1 LLLFLLIV
9 FGVVA
14 DGAGSCLNFDCTFA
28 AIAGR
33 VEAKANLCHAGPMRQ
48 PSIFI
53 AGGGPVG
60 LTAAIE
66 LKRRG
71 FEPRIVDPDATAS
84 PESRALAVN
93 SRTLDLMEPSGVTD
107 ALLAAGNRVKRV
119 VIRRGVNIITE
130 IDLSR
135 IPHRFNFLLVVAQ
148 SQTEAILTR
157 RLNDMGVE
165 LERSTGLEKLV
176 PGVPNE
182 LSLSDGTQTS
192 ADILIGADGAHSVT
206 RKSLGLDFT
215 GETQA
220 EVFGLA
226 DVELADWPFPFD
238 TMVLTVLDTHL
249 APFVP
254 MAEGFGR
261 FISTRGQCL
270 NSLPQDAKVKR
281 VAWETDFR
289 ISYRQVEAYQK
300 GNVFL
305 AGDAAHIH
313 SPVGGRG
320 MNLGMEDACWLAWL
334 IEQGRASEYSAL
346 RHPVGADVLRYTYR
360 FTQFAKARGN
370 LQDLALRVGL
380 PLVTGIAP
388 LRNRFFNMLTAL
400 DTPSA
405 PWL

>member
-1 LLLFLLIV
+1 M
-9 FGVVA
+9 
-14 DGAGSCLNFDCTFA
+14 
-28 AIAGR
+28 
-33 VEAKANLCHAGPMRQ
+33 KPQ
-48 PSIFI
+48 SILI

-71 FEPRIVDPDATAS
+71 FDPRVVDPDAAPS

-93 SRTLDLMEPSGVTD
+93 PRTLDLMQPSGVTE
-107 ALLAAGNRVKRV
+107 ALLAAGIRVKRM
-119 VIRRGVNIITE
+119 VIRRGTRIIAE
-130 IDLSR
+130 VDLTK
-135 IPHRFNFLLVVAQ
+135 IPHRFNFLLVIAQ
-148 SQTEAILTR
+148 SQTEAILTQ
-157 RLNDMGVE
+157 RLKEMGVA
-165 LERSTGLEKLV
+165 LERNIGLDRLTPGMPSELLLSNGTETG
-176 PGVPNE
+176 
-182 LSLSDGTQTS
+182 
-192 ADILIGADGAHSVT
+192 ADIVIGADGAHSVV
-206 RKSLGLDFT
+206 RKTLGLSFP

-226 DVELADWPFPFD
+226 DIELAEWPYPFD
-238 TMVLTVLDTHL
+238 TVVLTILDTHL
-249 APFVP
+249 APFIP

-261 FISTRGQCL
+261 FISTRGRCL
-270 NSLPQDAKVKR
+270 ESLPPDAKVKR

-289 ISYRQVEAYQK
+289 ISYRQVESYQI

-334 IEQGRASEYSAL
+334 IEQDRQAEYTKL
-346 RHPVGADVLRYTYR
+346 RHPVGADVLQFTYR

-370 LQDLALRVGL
+370 LQDLALRTLL
-380 PLVTGIAP
+380 PLVTGIP
-388 LRNRFFNMLTAL
+388 FMRNRAFNALTAL
-400 DTPSA
+400 DTPPA